1 MAVSIRILSKADFES
16 ADAILGSAFQR
27 SESWVRD
34 LSLFYRLQPDGV
46 FLACQDNI
54 PVGMVATIIY
64 SNYAYV
70 GLMGTHQN
78 FQRQGVGL
86 ALMQHVLIF
95 MQQKHAPVVRLDA
108 SPYGQPLYEKLG
120 FVPLEEVYV
129 LQQQKRDLDYQR
141 PSGLQVLT
149 LQDLDLLTAS
159 DHQAF
164 GADRGRLLQALLESF
179 PGRAFTQ
186 QDKQGNV
193 GGYLFVQEKRIGPWV
208 MTGHMEAEPL
218 LQAALSLP
226 FPGPVSVVVPAENPA
241 AVTLLKRHGFRIVR
255 VNRHMVYGSDHPAGQ
270 RQRIFAQIS
279 LSLG

>member
-1 MAVSIRILSKADFES
+1 MSLSIRTLLDADLQTADIILS
-16 ADAILGSAFQR
+16 SAFQR
-27 SESWVRD
+27 SESWIRD
-34 LSLFYRLQPDGV
+34 LGLFRKLQPDGI
-46 FLACQDNI
+46 FLASQDDF
-54 PVGMVATIIY
+54 PAGMVATIIY

-70 GLMGTHQN
+70 GLMGIHQE

-86 ALMQHVLIF
+86 VLMQHVLTF
-95 MQQKHAPVVRLDA
+95 MQQKRVPVVRLDA
-108 SPYGQPLYEKLG
+108 SPCGQPLYEKLG
-120 FVPLEEVYV
+120 FVPLEEVFV
-129 LQQQKRDLDYQR
+129 LQQQKRDMDYQR
-141 PSGLQVLT
+141 PSGLQILT

-164 GADRGRLLQALLESF
+164 GADRGRLLQALLESY

-186 QDKQGNV
+186 QNKQGNV

-226 FPGPVSVVVPAENPA
+226 FPGPASVVVPAENPA
-241 AVTLLKRHGFRIVR
+241 AVTLLKRHGFGIVR
-255 VNRHMVYGSDHPAGQ
+255 VNRHMAYGSDLPAGQ
-270 RQRIFAQIS
+270 RQRVFAQAS